1 MKNYFYL
8 SALFLSLSVFAAA
21 ATIPAEPAASDTVR
35 AQGPQAAQSAPVIY
49 ITLADAE
56 RDAQQNSPALKEA
69 FAQAAAAQAQ
79 YKSVQSG
86 LYPALSFDAK
96 GTYVSQVPSLQVGPK
111 SMEFG
116 DKWGYNIGPTLN
128 YTLFDYGAT
137 DKQTLAA
144 RFAADSKENQAEFL
158 RKNIILQ
165 TRQAYFAIQQ
175 DLQHIYYAQEQLKTA
190 QKQMQD
196 ITSAYKAG
204 AKSALDVNIAQK
216 QQLKIMAS
224 ISAARG
230 ALGGHLRALSRLTGN
245 DYGAAAAYPQDA
257 RAPLTPDATA
267 YIKTDE
273 PLSNLQVF
281 NRFKT
286 FDFNN
291 NVGALAALT
300 NSAQYYHQLA
310 LSYSAALAPRVTLN
324 GGVYWEYPNGPIH
337 EDIINGRAGVNLKI
351 PLFEAGKSK
360 QAAAAQ
366 ERQSAAAQYKQQDS
380 EAELSSLFYTS
391 KSLLSALAA
400 QEELTQKIIA
410 TCTQS
415 AALTYDAYKAGSVTF
430 LEVDNANLNLLEAQ
444 TALADIYAKRLNS
457 LAVMDNL
464 GRGE

>member
-8 SALFLSLSVFAAA
+8 SALLLSASVFAAA
-21 ATIPAEPAASDTVR
+21 ATVPANPDASVR
-35 AQGPQAAQSAPVIY
+35 AVQSAPVIY

-56 RDAQQNSPALKEA
+56 RDARQNSPALKEA
-69 FAQAAAAQAQ
+69 MAQAAAAVAQ
-79 YKSVQSG
+79 YKSTASG

-96 GTYVSQVPSLQVGPK
+96 GTYVSQVPSLQVGPN

-144 RFAADSKENQAEFL
+144 RFAADAKQNQAEFL

-175 DLQHIYYAQEQLKTA
+175 DLQHIFYAHEQLKTA

-196 ITSAYKAG
+196 INSAYKAG
-204 AKSALDVNIAQK
+204 TKSALDVNMAQK

-230 ALGGHLRALSRLTGN
+230 ALGGHLRALTRLTGN
-245 DYGAAAAYPQDA
+245 DYSADISYPQDA

-273 PLSNLQVF
+273 PLTDLDFF
-281 NRFKT
+281 NRFNT

-300 NSAQYYHQLA
+300 NSSQYYHQLA

-337 EDIINGRAGVNLKI
+337 EDIINGRAGVNLKV

-366 ERQSAAAQYKQQDS
+366 ERQSEAAQYKQQDS
-380 EAELSSLFYTS
+380 EAELSSLFYSS
-391 KSLLSALAA
+391 KSLLTSLAA
-400 QEELTQKIIA
+400 QEELTKKIIE
-410 TCTQS
+410 TCAKT
-415 AALTYDAYKAGSVTF
+415 AALTYEAYKAGSVTF
-430 LEVDNANLNLLEAQ
+430 LDVDNANLNLLEAQ

-464 GRGE
+464 GRGK